1 MHDDKSVSVYRM
13 RRVIFRYLQNR
24 KLRRFYFFFQT
35 AYSVTLSVKVSVF
48 PLLYSAAVAV
58 FVVAQPRK

>member
-1 MHDDKSVSVYRM
+1 M